1 MLNYVKIPKEIIYD
15 KSMDVK
21 RALVFSYL
29 CCRRALDDTI
39 AFSIEELCLWSYMK
53 PNRQEGK
60 INQKYLEL
68 LNQISQKQYF
78 IEYPDFSTLS
88 CADISKYYCMS
99 ANIDKFDKQKTFG
112 MIYFFELQKIL
123 NFKEELKDTDIKLE
137 RITSGHILLLL
148 SYLRLNMNRSEKKP
162 LCCYRLYEKIS
173 NDIGISERYI
183 GRIVEILDILKI
195 IKTKEAM
202 RIRYKDKTGRL
213 CFQTAPKVFAD
224 YEKYDTNGEYI
235 SKYDCD
241 EEIANQIGLLNKQ
254 RKEK

>member
-1 MLNYVKIPKEIIYD
+1 MLNYVRIPKEIIYD
-15 KSMDVK
+15 KNMDVK
-21 RALVFSYL
+21 RVLLFSYL

-60 INQKYLEL
+60 INQKYIEL
-68 LNQISQKQYF
+68 LNHISKKQYF
-78 IEYPDFSTLS
+78 MECPDFSTLS
-88 CADISKYYCMS
+88 YADISKYYCMS
-99 ANIDKFDKQKTFG
+99 ANIEKFDKQKVFG

-123 NFKEELKDTDIKLE
+123 NFKEDLKDKDINLE
-137 RITSGHILLLL
+137 RITSGHILLFL
-148 SYLRLNMNRSEKKP
+148 SYIRMNMNRDEKKP

-183 GRIVEILDILKI
+183 GRIVEILDVLKI

-202 RIRYKDKTGRL
+202 RTRYKDKTGKL
-213 CFQTAPKVFAD
+213 CFHTAPKVFAD
-224 YEKYDTNGEYI
+224 YKKYDTNGEYI
-235 SKYDCD
+235 SEYDCD
-241 EEIANQIGLLNKQ
+241 EEIANQIEILNKS